1 MRTMKTHYPKAN
13 TIARTAERI
22 LKIRDLIAE
31 EPARKYTLKA
41 LASMAAMSPFHFQRS
56 FKRVVG
62 VTPKDFIEAERLRTL
77 KSGLRGASSVTDA
90 IYRAG
95 FGSSSRVYERV
106 DTRLGMTPG
115 QYRSGGAGIQISYGS
130 AETALGCVLI
140 GATDRGICFVQ
151 FGNSAASL
159 LTALK
164 NEYPRASLTP
174 MLDSQRQPFDE
185 WMRLLAQRIEG
196 AQTGA
201 DLPLDIQGTQFQLKV
216 WKALL
221 RIPPG
226 AVALMAKSRDR
237 SDGREPSA
245 PWRARARPI
254 ASPFSFH
261 ATASFAATG
270 ASGAIAGAS
279 HASALCSIA
288 NAGRAHSIS
297 CQ

>member
-1 MRTMKTHYPKAN
+1 MKTHYPKAN

-226 AVALMAKSRDR
+226 AVASYGEVARQI
-237 SDGREPSA
+237 GRP
-245 PWRARARPI
+245 RAVRAV
-254 ASPFSFH
+254 
-261 ATASFAATG
+261 
-270 ASGAIAGAS
+270 
-279 HASALCSIA
+279 ASACAANRIA
-288 NAGRAHSIS
+288 VFIPCHRVIRGDGSLGGYRWGLARKRALLDRERGARS
-297 CQ
+297 

>member
-1 MRTMKTHYPKAN
+1 MRTMKTQYPKADA
-13 TIARTAERI
+13 IARAAERI
-22 LKIRDLIAE
+22 LKIRDLIAR

-115 QYRSGGAGIQISYGS
+115 QYRRGGAGIQISYGS

-164 NEYPRASLTP
+164 SEYPRAGLTP

-196 AQTGA
+196 TQTAA

-221 RIPPG
+221 RIPAG
-226 AVALMAKSRDR
+226 AVASYGEVARQI
-237 SDGREPSA
+237 GRP
-245 PWRARARPI
+245 RAVRAV
-254 ASPFSFH
+254 
-261 ATASFAATG
+261 
-270 ASGAIAGAS
+270 
-279 HASALCSIA
+279 ASACAANRIA
-288 NAGRAHSIS
+288 VFIPCHRVIRGDGSLGGYRWGLARKRALLDRERGARS
-297 CQ
+297 

>member
-1 MRTMKTHYPKAN
+1 MKTQYPKAAA
-13 TIARTAERI
+13 IARAAARI

-41 LASMAAMSPFHFQRS
+41 LASLAAMSPFHFQRS
-56 FKRVVG
+56 FKRIVG

-151 FGNSAASL
+151 FGNSAAAL

-164 NEYPRASLTP
+164 GEYPRASLAP

-196 AQTGA
+196 VQTAA

-226 AVALMAKSRDR
+226 AVASYGEVARQI
-237 SDGREPSA
+237 GRP
-245 PWRARARPI
+245 RAVRAV
-254 ASPFSFH
+254 
-261 ATASFAATG
+261 
-270 ASGAIAGAS
+270 
-279 HASALCSIA
+279 ASACAANRIA
-288 NAGRAHSIS
+288 VFIPCHRVIRGDGSLGGYRWGLARKRALLDRERGARS
-297 CQ
+297 

>member
-1 MRTMKTHYPKAN
+1 MKTHYPKAN

-226 AVALMAKSRDR
+226 AVASYGEVARQI
-237 SDGREPSA
+237 GQP
-245 PWRARARPI
+245 RAVRAV
-254 ASPFSFH
+254 
-261 ATASFAATG
+261 
-270 ASGAIAGAS
+270 
-279 HASALCSIA
+279 ASACATNRIA
-288 NAGRAHSIS
+288 VFIPCHRVIRGDGSLGGYRWGLARKRALLDRERGARS
-297 CQ
+297 

>member
-1 MRTMKTHYPKAN
+1 MKTQYPKADA
-13 TIARTAERI
+13 TVRAAERI

-151 FGNSAASL
+151 FGNSAAAL

-164 NEYPRASLTP
+164 SEYPRASLTP
-174 MLDSQRQPFDE
+174 MPDSQRQPFDD

-196 AQTGA
+196 AQTAA

-226 AVALMAKSRDR
+226 AVASYGEIARR
-237 SDGREPSA
+237 IGRP
-245 PWRARARPI
+245 RAVRAV
-254 ASPFSFH
+254 
-261 ATASFAATG
+261 
-270 ASGAIAGAS
+270 
-279 HASALCSIA
+279 ASACAANRIA
-288 NAGRAHSIS
+288 VLIPCHRVIRGDGSLGGYRWGLARKRALLDRERGARS
-297 CQ
+297 

>member
-226 AVALMAKSRDR
+226 AVASYGEVARQI
-237 SDGREPSA
+237 GQP
-245 PWRARARPI
+245 RAVRAV
-254 ASPFSFH
+254 
-261 ATASFAATG
+261 
-270 ASGAIAGAS
+270 
-279 HASALCSIA
+279 ASACATNRIA
-288 NAGRAHSIS
+288 VFIPCHRVIRGDGSLGGYRWGLARKRALLDRERGARS
-297 CQ
+297 